1 MLLLLVPLVPLTG
14 MWLFSTSVTL
24 GAAANLMDVKSG
36 VDLFGKPAYDLVTQL
51 QAERALS
58 VRFVGGGAGAQV
70 ELTDQRAGTDAAL
83 AEFRRLADGEQG
95 RDEAS
100 PLTRQ
105 HLDAVRK
112 AMEDLPLGRAVVDTR
127 QYDRLQ
133 ILRLYSGMIDKAFGL
148 YGSVSGLDDHQLN
161 RQAGTVLALTEAR
174 ELFARENALISAF
187 IAAGPLTA
195 AERAE
200 VIRTVALQ
208 RRAHDTATRYLH
220 PDDRATYQGVL
231 DSAAYLRLRAIEERL
246 ADLTKP
252 VPAVDAHQWAAD
264 YGTVDG
270 RLYELESAAADRTI
284 DATMPAATAIL
295 LRLGLAGGA
304 GLVVIVVLALVS
316 LRVARSVIVRINALR
331 ERALHVAEQSLP
343 GVVARLRAGATVDV
357 AAEVP
362 PPTPVEDEL
371 HELENAF
378 VAVQR
383 TAVTSAVQEATL
395 RAGLNQVFLNIG
407 RRSQLLLH
415 RQLALLDAMER
426 RVTDPQDLEDLY
438 RVDHLGARMR
448 RHAED
453 LVILAGAA
461 PGRGWRHPVPLHD
474 VLRSAVSEVEEF
486 TRITVVPGQELSL
499 RGRAVSDVV
508 HLLAELLE
516 NATAYSPRDT
526 MVMVSGQ
533 LLPNGYAVEIEDR
546 GVGMPAAAVDEANAR
561 LADPPDFDPA
571 HSARLGLFVV
581 ARLAARHGIRVTL
594 RPSPFGGLTAVVLV
608 PRELVVDAYAPTP
621 AATPAGPPVAALPA
635 LPAAPG
641 GLAAATGGRP
651 TAADGTSATDVTV
664 TAADVTVTAA
674 DGTTAPAGAADVI
687 SSDDPAGPAGLPVR
701 APQTHLAAPLRA
713 EPALSLRA
721 AETAAE
727 QSARPAERTRNFLT
741 SLLAGAHRGRTA
753 ATVPAAPPPA
763 ADSPAAADPPEE
775 PTS

>member
-1 MLLLLVPLVPLTG
+1 MLLLLVPLVPLAG
-14 MWLFSTSVTL
+14 MWLFSTSITL
-24 GAAANLMDVKSG
+24 GAATNLMDVKSG

-58 VRFVGGGAGAQV
+58 VRFVGSTGAQV
-70 ELTDQRAGTDAAL
+70 ELADQRAGTDAAL
-83 AEFRRLADGEQG
+83 AEFRRLTGSEDA
-95 RDEAS
+95 RDAAS

-105 HLDAVRK
+105 HLDAVGK
-112 AMEDLPLGRAVVDTR
+112 ALEELPLGRAVVDTR
-127 QYDRLQ
+127 QYDRVQ
-133 ILRLYSGMIDKAFGL
+133 ILRLYSGIIDRAFGL
-148 YGSVSGLDDHQLN
+148 YGSVSGLDDEALN
-161 RQAGTVLALTEAR
+161 RQATTVLALTEAR
-174 ELFARENALISAF
+174 ELYARENALISA
-187 IAAGPLTA
+187 AVANGPLTA

-200 VIRTVALQ
+200 AVRIIALQ

-220 PDDRATYQGVL
+220 PDDRASYQGVL

-252 VPAVDAHQWAAD
+252 VPAVDAGQWAAD
-264 YGTVDG
+264 YTTVDG
-270 RLYELESAAADRTI
+270 RLYALESAAADRTI
-284 DATMPAATAIL
+284 SATMPAATAIL
-295 LRLGLAGGA
+295 LQLGLAGGV

-316 LRVARSVIVRINALR
+316 LRVARSVIARINALR
-331 ERALHVAEQSLP
+331 ERALHVAGHSLP
-343 GVVARLRAGATVDV
+343 DVVARLRAGHTVDV
-357 AAEVP
+357 DAEVP
-362 PPTPVEDEL
+362 PATTVEDEL

-378 VAVQR
+378 AEVQR
-383 TAVTSAVQEATL
+383 TAVGSAVQEATL

-426 RVTDPQDLEDLY
+426 RVSDPQDLEDLY
-438 RVDHLGARMR
+438 RIDHLGARMR

-453 LVILAGAA
+453 LVILAGAV

-474 VLRSAVSEVEEF
+474 VVRSAVSEVEEF

-516 NATAYSPRDT
+516 NATAFSPRDT
-526 MVMVSGQ
+526 NVLVSGQ

-571 HSARLGLFVV
+571 HSSRLGLFVV

-594 RPSPFGGLTAVVLV
+594 RPSPYGGLTAVVLL
-608 PRELVVDAYAPTP
+608 PRDLVVDGQGPLPQVTP
-621 AATPAGPPVAALPA
+621 AAPPAGA
-635 LPAAPG
+635 LPAAP
-641 GLAAATGGRP
+641 A
-651 TAADGTSATDVTV
+651 
-664 TAADVTVTAA
+664 
-674 DGTTAPAGAADVI
+674 APAEVPMKVDVI
-687 SSDDPAGPAGLPVR
+687 SSDDPAAPAELPVR

-713 EPALSLRA
+713 EPVVPLRA
-721 AETAAE
+721 GEPSGE
-727 QSARPAERTRNFLT
+727 KPPRPAERTRNFLT

-753 ATVPAAPPPA
+753 ATVPAAPPNA
-763 ADSPAAADPPEE
+763 ADSPTVVPTPEE
-775 PTS
+775 PTP